1 MSVSLFYIQT
11 RVSVC
16 GSGSQLR
23 MVLSLLWWNLV
34 WKCSTY
40 CIDTWCENAQPTVLI
55 LGVKMLNL
63 LYWYLGW
70 KCSTYCIDTW
80 GENAQPTVLILG
92 VKMLNLL
99 YWYLGWKCSTYCI
112 DTWGEN
118 AQPTVL
124 ILGVKML
131 NLLYWYLGW
140 KFLDILRVCMCV
152 GNADFLYYFLMD
164 CCSVFM

>member
-1 MSVSLFYIQT
+1 MWPDYKHVYKVYMSVSLFYIQT

-80 GENAQPTVLILG
+80 CENAQPTVLILG

-112 DTWGEN
+112 DTWCEN

-124 ILGVKML
+124 ILGVKIPWHIACL
-131 NLLYWYLGW
+131 HVCWKCWFFWFFFNGLL
-140 KFLDILRVCMCV
+140 
-152 GNADFLYYFLMD
+152 
-164 CCSVFM
+164 